1 MSDIYLRI
9 VTEDDAKEILAIYEY
24 YVKNTAITFEY
35 DLPCI
40 QEFKSKIRNTS
51 LRYPY
56 IAAVKDREIIGYA
69 YTGPFVGRAAYQ
81 WSCETAIYLEK
92 SKRRL
97 GAGRLLYQALEK
109 ISQIQNIINLN
120 ACIGYPQ
127 FEDEYL
133 NKDSFLFHQH
143 MGFSWVGEFHQCGYK
158 FGRWYNMIWMEK
170 ILSRHIPNPSPVIP
184 FASLSR
190 KDLQDAGVLC

>member
-40 QEFKSKIRNTS
+40 QEFKSKTRNTS

-69 YTGPFVGRAAYQ
+69 
-81 WSCETAIYLEK
+81 
-92 SKRRL
+92 
-97 GAGRLLYQALEK
+97 
-109 ISQIQNIINLN
+109 
-120 ACIGYPQ
+120 
-127 FEDEYL
+127 
-133 NKDSFLFHQH
+133 
-143 MGFSWVGEFHQCGYK
+143 
-158 FGRWYNMIWMEK
+158 
-170 ILSRHIPNPSPVIP
+170 
-184 FASLSR
+184 
-190 KDLQDAGVLC
+190 

>member
-1 MSDIYLRI
+1 MSDTYLRI

-24 YVKNTAITFEY
+24 YVRNTAITFEY

-40 QEFKSKIRNTS
+40 QEFKSRIRNTS

-133 NKDSFLFHQH
+133 NKDSFCSISIWDFH
-143 MGFSWVGEFHQCGYK
+143 G
-158 FGRWYNMIWMEK
+158 
-170 ILSRHIPNPSPVIP
+170 
-184 FASLSR
+184 
-190 KDLQDAGVLC
+190 